1 MALKKEK
8 KMPVPKQV
16 QKRYEQELN
25 KYRKQ
30 IQKSQ
35 KIQNDNNN
43 QAA

>member
-1 MALKKEK
+1 MALPKEK

-35 KIQNDNNN
+35 NIQSKNN

>member
-1 MALKKEK
+1 MALEKQEK

-16 QKRYEQELN
+16 QKRYKQELN

-35 KIQNDNNN
+35 NIQKNNI

>member
-1 MALKKEK
+1 MAFEKDK

-35 KIQNDNNN
+35 KIQTKNN